1 LLKGDRVNPTLPG
14 DWNQHW
20 IEFADSASLNPAQ
33 DYRRQQ
39 ILAALAQDG
48 APSRLVDV
56 GSGQGDLAVDLHR
69 AFPQASILGL
79 ELSHS
84 GVAIASR
91 KVPSA
96 RFLQADLLAEQN
108 PPAEFAGSATHAVCS
123 EVLEHVGD
131 PIKMLRNIQ
140 VYLRPGALLVV
151 TVPGGPMSYFDKHIG
166 HLQHFT
172 ATRLKALLQESGYK
186 NVKVSRSGFP
196 FFNLYRMVVVARG
209 KALVNDAK
217 PNTDSLGAK
226 VARWVMAIFG
236 VLFKMNWPRSPW
248 GWQLIARA
256 ERP

>member
-1 LLKGDRVNPTLPG
+1 MNTPTLPG

-39 ILAALAQDG
+39 ILAALAQG
-48 APSRLVDV
+48 GSPARLVDI

-69 AFPQASILGL
+69 AFPHAALLGL
-79 ELSHS
+79 ELSDS
-84 GVAIASR
+84 GVAIAAR

-108 PPAEFAGSATHAVCS
+108 PPKEFAGTATHAVCS

-131 PIKMLRNIQ
+131 PARMLRNIQ
-140 VYLRPGALLVV
+140 LYLQPGARLVV

-172 ATRLKALLQESGYK
+172 AASLKALLVGAGYT
-186 NVKVSRSGFP
+186 NVKVHRSGFP
-196 FFNLYRMVVVARG
+196 FFNLYRLVVIARG

-217 PNTDSLGAK
+217 PNTVSLGAK
-226 VARWVMAIFG
+226 VARWVMALFG
-236 VLFKMNWPRSPW
+236 LLFKMNLARSPW
-248 GWQLIARA
+248 GWQLVA
-256 ERP
+256 EATRP